1 MKMLTLLYRNFFDL
15 ILQINGTES
24 IHTVTIV
31 FSCIFVILFCILG
44 VSSFVLI
51 RIYFG
56 YSIRRTRRN
65 VDRSDNPEQ
74 DNPNENPIEN
84 ETSHRE
90 ENQGEIF
97 IYITFVIK

>member
-1 MKMLTLLYRNFFDL
+1 M
-15 ILQINGTES
+15 
-24 IHTVTIV
+24 
-31 FSCIFVILFCILG
+31 
-44 VSSFVLI
+44 LI